1 MLNPRDYW
9 DSRFRELDPETYDF
23 SQSKSSA
30 VLAGFCENYL
40 KGGATVLDLGCGGGR
55 NAHYLAQMG
64 YQVYG
69 VDFAAEAVE
78 FCRERFARFNLP
90 GTFEQGTF
98 DHIPFP
104 DDYFRGVI
112 CIAAL
117 DHATVESAQ
126 VAMAEIRRVLM
137 PKGAILLTFD
147 PPDQDEEILD
157 EAEVLP
163 DGTLRFVRGK
173 QTGMV
178 FHRYKDGEINSL
190 LGEQHIISFDH
201 SDEGD
206 RVIVCR

>member
-9 DSRFRELDPETYDF
+9 ESRFREINIETYDF
-23 SQSKSSA
+23 SQSKPSSA
-30 VLAGFCENYL
+30 LVSFCENYL
-40 KGGATVLDLGCGGGR
+40 KVGATVLDLGCGEGR

-69 VDFAAEAVE
+69 VDIAEEAVE
-78 FCRERFARFNLP
+78 FCRKRFARHDLP

-98 DHIPFP
+98 EHLSFP
-104 DDYFRGVI
+104 DDYFVSII

-117 DHATVESAQ
+117 DHVTIESSR

-137 PKGAILLTFD
+137 TDGMILLTFD
-147 PPDQDEEILD
+147 PPDQDEDILD

-178 FHRYKDGEINSL
+178 FHRYEDEEIKSL
-190 LGEQHIISFDH
+190 LGEQHIISFEY

-206 RVIVCR
+206 RVIICR

>member
-9 DSRFRELDPETYDF
+9 ENRFREIDLETYDF
-23 SQSKSSA
+23 SQSKPSS

-40 KGGATVLDLGCGGGR
+40 RIGATVLDLGCGEGR

-69 VDFAAEAVE
+69 VDIAAEAVE
-78 FCRERFARFNLP
+78 FCRKRFDLYDLP

-98 DHIPFP
+98 EHLSFP
-104 DDYFRGVI
+104 DDHFAGII
-112 CIAAL
+112 CVAAL
-117 DHATVESAQ
+117 DHVTFESSQ

-137 PKGAILLTFD
+137 PNGMILLTFD

-173 QTGMV
+173 QAGMV
-178 FHRYKDGEINSL
+178 FYRYKDEEIKTL
-190 LGEQHIISFDH
+190 LGEQHIISFDY

-206 RVIVCR
+206 RVIVCH

>member
-9 DSRFRELDPETYDF
+9 ESRFRELDPETYDF

-40 KGGATVLDLGCGGGR
+40 KGGASVLDLGCGGGR
-55 NAHYLAQMG
+55 NSHYLAQKG

-98 DHIPFP
+98 DRIPFP

-126 VAMAEIRRVLM
+126 AAMAEIRRVLM
-137 PKGAILLTFD
+137 SNGAILLTFD

-163 DGTLRFVRGK
+163 DGTLKFVRGK

-178 FHRYKDGEINSL
+178 FHRYKDGEIKSL
-190 LGEQHIISFDH
+190 LGEQHIISFEH

-206 RVIVCR
+206 RVIVCH